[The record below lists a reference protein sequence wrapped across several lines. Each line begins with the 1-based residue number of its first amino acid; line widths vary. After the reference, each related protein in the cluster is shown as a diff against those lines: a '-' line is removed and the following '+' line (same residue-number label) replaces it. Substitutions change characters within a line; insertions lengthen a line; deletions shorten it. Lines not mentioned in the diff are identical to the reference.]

1 MPEGQARR
9 VWMRVSCES
18 GAVSSCPG
26 WEGIN
31 LWDFLSLCWSPL
43 QGSRDDFLKCVAWRG
58 IPLPG
63 CEMTVCPNLSH
74 KSDLCSIFPVHQT
87 QIFSGYWTVYSAL
100 VLGVLVKAQP
110 VFGFRAAHTPHP
122 PSSLSPN
129 PGLCLLPAQL
139 WTTQAGLSWGNLS
152 LEYVWALGWGWQSG
166 GVNTVPCLSSGQET
180 IWKNRKHSFGD
191 WEQSFLSDFLW
202 VWLFERIVFH

>member
-100 VLGVLVKAQP
+100 VLGVFGESPACVWLPCCPYSPPTIFSLPQP
-110 VFGFRAAHTPHP
+110 RFMSP
-122 PSSLSPN
+122 PSPVMN
-129 PGLCLLPAQL
+129 HTG
-139 WTTQAGLSWGNLS
+139 WF
-152 LEYVWALGWGWQSG
+152 VLGKPIL
-166 GVNTVPCLSSGQET
+166 GVCLSTGVGLAKWWCEYCALSFFWSGNHME
-180 IWKNRKHSFGD
+180 K
-191 WEQSFLSDFLW
+191 
-202 VWLFERIVFH
+202 